1 MRRREACARPRY
13 SWDRRVNL
21 PALAMRLRRLGGAQ
35 LGLLVLLALAAGGVW
50 AFVVI
55 ADEVVERDT
64 HALDEA
70 ILLSL
75 RTAGDPTDPIGPIWL
90 EEAMRDLTAL
100 GGMAVLTLLA
110 LAVAGYLAFRRAWGQ
125 IALLAAAVLG
135 AILLSTLLKSG
146 FDRPRPDLVPHGAR
160 VLTASFPSGHAMI
173 SAAVY
178 LTLGAMLAS
187 VQTGRRLKTYFIAL
201 AVILTLLVGASRVYL
216 GVHWPS
222 DVLAGWAAGASWAIL
237 VWLAAQQLRRP
248 READE

>member
-1 MRRREACARPRY
+1 M
-13 SWDRRVNL
+13 NL
-21 PALAMRLRRLGGAQ
+21 HILAARLRRLGIAQ
-35 LGLLVLLALAAGGVW
+35 LGPLLLLALAAGGVW

-55 ADEVVERDT
+55 AGEVSEGDT

-70 ILLSL
+70 ILLAL
-75 RTAGDPTDPIGPIWL
+75 RDPADRTDPLGPVWL
-90 EEAMRDLTAL
+90 EETMRDLTAL
-100 GGMAVLTLLA
+100 GGIPVLSLLT
-110 LAVAGYLAFRRAWGQ
+110 LAVAGYLSFRRAWGQ
-125 IALLAAAVLG
+125 VALLAVAVLG

-178 LTLGAMLAS
+178 MTLGAMLAT
-187 VQTGRRLKTYFIAL
+187 VQDGRRLKTYFVTL
-201 AVILTLLVGASRVYL
+201 AVAVTLLVGLSRVYL

-237 VWLAAQQLRRP
+237 VWLAARRIGRP
-248 READE
+248 REVED

>member
-1 MRRREACARPRY
+1 
-13 SWDRRVNL
+13 
-21 PALAMRLRRLGGAQ
+21 MRLRKLDAAQ
-35 LGLLVLLALAAGGVW
+35 LVPLVLLAVAAGGVW
-50 AFVVI
+50 LFVAI
-55 ADEVVERDT
+55 ADEVTEGDT

-70 ILLSL
+70 ILMSL
-75 RTAGDPTDPIGPIWL
+75 RTPGDPTDPIGPVWV
-90 EEAMRDLTAL
+90 EETMRDLTAL
-100 GGMAVLTLLA
+100 GGIAILTLVTLA
-110 LAVAGYLAFRRAWGQ
+110 IAGYLAFRRGWEQ

-187 VQTGRRLKTYFIAL
+187 VQTSRRLKTYFVSL
-201 AVILTLLVGASRVYL
+201 AVLLTLLIGVSRVYL

-222 DVLAGWAAGASWAIL
+222 DVLAGWSAGASWAIL
-237 VWLAAQQLRRP
+237 VWLAARQLRRP
-248 READE
+248 REVDEG

>member
-1 MRRREACARPRY
+1 M
-13 SWDRRVNL
+13 NL
-21 PALAMRLRRLGGAQ
+21 HILAARLRRLGIAQ
-35 LGLLVLLALAAGGVW
+35 LGPLILLALAAGGVW

-55 ADEVVERDT
+55 AGEVSEGDT
-64 HALDEA
+64 HALDES

-75 RTAGDPTDPIGPIWL
+75 RNPADQADPLGPVWL
-90 EEAMRDLTAL
+90 EETMRDLTAL
-100 GGMAVLTLLA
+100 GGIPVLLLLTLA
-110 LAVAGYLAFRRAWGQ
+110 TAGYLSFRRAWGQ

-135 AILLSTLLKSG
+135 ALLLSTLLKSG

-178 LTLGAMLAS
+178 LTLGAMLSS
-187 VQTGRRLKTYFIAL
+187 VQAGRRLKTYFVTL
-201 AVILTLLVGASRVYL
+201 AVVITVLIGISRVYL

-237 VWLAAQQLRRP
+237 VWLVARQLRRP
-248 READE
+248 GEVED